1 MGFRKGLLVPQLGIS
16 PIPSVQVTIDAQ
28 LGPEDA
34 TREKVQ
40 YIHLNPGRAGLVK
53 RAEEWQ
59 WWSVHHYTA
68 GLSATFRPN
77 RNLAID
83 RVLLPA
89 RMALVLRIRAS
100 GCCPKFGCSAGPA
113 GAGPARAALKGGATF
128 KLG

>member
-59 WWSVHHYTA
+59 WSGVHDYTG

-77 RNLAID
+77 RTLING
-83 RVLLPA
+83 RVLL
-89 RMALVLRIRAS
+89 RADER
-100 GCCPKFGCSAGPA
+100 GQI
-113 GAGPARAALKGGATF
+113 
-128 KLG
+128 

>member
-40 YIHLNPGRAGLVK
+40 YIHLNPVRAGLVE

-59 WWSVHHYTA
+59 WSGVHDYTG
-68 GLSATFRPN
+68 GLRATFRPN
-77 RNLAID
+77 RALGID
-83 RVLLPA
+83 RVLLSA
-89 RMALVLRIRAS
+89 DEQGRI
-100 GCCPKFGCSAGPA
+100 
-113 GAGPARAALKGGATF
+113 
-128 KLG
+128 